1 MLDTPKN
8 RVTIWTASTALALE
22 QVGEENLGEKEN
34 AQAQLLKK
42 EGDRV
47 RFLAARSVLRHALT
61 EAVSG
66 EIPIE
71 AWDYVEGTNG
81 KPLMAPHL
89 PPLEFNISHAADCV
103 AVAVSTSGPVGVDVE
118 STLPDERLEIVGDI
132 LGVGEREHL
141 SHLPENRQR
150 ETFLKFW
157 TLKEACAKALGLGA
171 MLDFRELEVL
181 FNPLSVVAKKGL
193 LGLDET
199 LDVETSETLIDQVF
213 YRISIAR
220 ISNSTGDTEFCLRPL
235 A

>member
-1 MLDTPKN
+1 M
-8 RVTIWTASTALALE
+8 
-22 QVGEENLGEKEN
+22 
-34 AQAQLLKK
+34 
-42 EGDRV
+42 
-47 RFLAARSVLRHALT
+47 
-61 EAVSG
+61 
-66 EIPIE
+66 
-71 AWDYVEGTNG
+71 
-81 KPLMAPHL
+81 
-89 PPLEFNISHAADCV
+89 
-103 AVAVSTSGPVGVDVE
+103 
-118 STLPDERLEIVGDI
+118 
-132 LGVGEREHL
+132 
-141 SHLPENRQR
+141 PENEQW